1 MTGDFGDWDALLRSW
16 GRSMRARNLAARTIE
31 LYTYAGRQLADY
43 VMAHDGPA
51 EGQHVWAAGWYRS
64 GTIPGWL

>member
-31 LYTYAGRQLADY
+31 LYTTPAGSW
-43 VMAHDGPA
+43 P
-51 EGQHVWAAGWYRS
+51 
-64 GTIPGWL
+64 TI